1 MMPRKKRL
9 AIIISIVTL
18 IIILIVG
25 ILAFLY
31 IKTDAFK
38 TNETLFTKYFI
49 QNFNIADTLLTDNSS
64 QIQEVLDNNKYTSEL
79 TGKLEYTENIGTS
92 DENQKNPVNDAQ
104 LKISSQTDK
113 KNNYYYK
120 DIKIVK
126 EDENLIRAEYL
137 NENKV
142 YGIRLDG
149 IKQFVSVDMD
159 KINDNNAQENSEL
172 KNIDSLLTNV
182 DIKGAITFTDEEKQ
196 TLQNTYLNIIKSNVS
211 KDKYSKQANS
221 IITVNNKS
229 VTTNAY
235 TITLTK
241 EQYNNLIVKVL
252 EQVSN
257 DEIILSKI
265 DNVENI
271 IKEKYSSYDSEKS
284 LREEFVEEINK
295 EVEDIQNNNIGND
308 EVKITVYESKGKT
321 TRTTIQTNTGKLNID
336 LYNNVIKF
344 DNIEYSQTENEQII
358 QIEKNSSENEE
369 DISIEYEKIED
380 NEITADVELKSNQ
393 KMENGNI
400 KNQIELSLK
409 NDKYKTVLTID
420 DNIEIVDKF
429 ENQINI
435 EDNNVELS
443 SLDEDKT
450 TTITNILLGNIQTQ
464 IQKFNDSVPL
474 QNYVKMLQNL
484 NLLKNNSIDIS
495 DNVDITETEKNRFN
509 SQFEY
514 FASQNLTT
522 DDVNELINSFSD
534 NFEDMY
540 IVLKNGEETDVDT
553 EQLDRNTSSSSDYIK
568 NIDEIDVKIKQNTTN
583 DNKKEKLQK
592 LIEKINKKYDV
603 SLEYGDNGL
612 VNKVKLKIKNN

>member
-1 MMPRKKRL
+1 
-9 AIIISIVTL
+9 
-18 IIILIVG
+18 
-25 ILAFLY
+25 
-31 IKTDAFK
+31 
-38 TNETLFTKYFI
+38 
-49 QNFNIADTLLTDNSS
+49 
-64 QIQEVLDNNKYTSEL
+64 
-79 TGKLEYTENIGTS
+79 
-92 DENQKNPVNDAQ
+92 
-104 LKISSQTDK
+104 
-113 KNNYYYK
+113 
-120 DIKIVK
+120 
-126 EDENLIRAEYL
+126 
-137 NENKV
+137 
-142 YGIRLDG
+142 
-149 IKQFVSVDMD
+149 MD

-241 EQYNNLIVKVL
+241 EQYNNLIVKMM
-252 EQVSN
+252 EQLSK
-257 DEIILSKI
+257 DEVILSKI
-265 DNVENI
+265 DNIENI
-271 IKEKYSSYDSEKS
+271 IKEKYISYDAEKS
-284 LREEFVEEINK
+284 LREEFVEKINK
-295 EVEDIQNNNIGND
+295 EIEDIQNNNIGND
-308 EVKITVYESKGKT
+308 EVKITVYEAKGKT
-321 TRTTIQTNTGKLNID
+321 TRTTIQTDTEKLNID

-369 DISIEYEKIED
+369 DISIQYEKIED
-380 NEITADVELKSNQ
+380 NEITADVELKLNQ
-393 KMENGNI
+393 KMENENI

-429 ENQINI
+429 ENQISI

-443 SLDEDKT
+443 NLDEDKT

-553 EQLDRNTSSSSDYIK
+553 EQLGGNTSSSSDYIK
-568 NIDEIDVKIKQNTTN
+568 NIDEIDIKIKQNTTN
-583 DNKKEKLQK
+583 DSKKEKLQK

-603 SLEYGDNGL
+603 SLEYNDNGL

>member
-18 IIILIVG
+18 MIILIVG

-271 IKEKYSSYDSEKS
+271 IKEKYSSYNPEKS
-284 LREEFVEEINK
+284 LREEFVEKINK
-295 EVEDIQNNNIGND
+295 KVEDIQNNNI
-308 EVKITVYESKGKT
+308 
-321 TRTTIQTNTGKLNID
+321 
-336 LYNNVIKF
+336 
-344 DNIEYSQTENEQII
+344 
-358 QIEKNSSENEE
+358 
-369 DISIEYEKIED
+369 
-380 NEITADVELKSNQ
+380 
-393 KMENGNI
+393 
-400 KNQIELSLK
+400 
-409 NDKYKTVLTID
+409 
-420 DNIEIVDKF
+420 
-429 ENQINI
+429 
-435 EDNNVELS
+435 
-443 SLDEDKT
+443 
-450 TTITNILLGNIQTQ
+450 
-464 IQKFNDSVPL
+464 
-474 QNYVKMLQNL
+474 
-484 NLLKNNSIDIS
+484 
-495 DNVDITETEKNRFN
+495 
-509 SQFEY
+509 
-514 FASQNLTT
+514 
-522 DDVNELINSFSD
+522 
-534 NFEDMY
+534 
-540 IVLKNGEETDVDT
+540 
-553 EQLDRNTSSSSDYIK
+553 
-568 NIDEIDVKIKQNTTN
+568 
-583 DNKKEKLQK
+583 
-592 LIEKINKKYDV
+592 
-603 SLEYGDNGL
+603 
-612 VNKVKLKIKNN
+612 

>member
-1 MMPRKKRL
+1 M
-9 AIIISIVTL
+9 
-18 IIILIVG
+18 
-25 ILAFLY
+25 
-31 IKTDAFK
+31 
-38 TNETLFTKYFI
+38 

-241 EQYNNLIVKVL
+241 EQYNNLIVKMM
-252 EQVSN
+252 EQLSK
-257 DEIILSKI
+257 DEVILSKI
-265 DNVENI
+265 DNIENI
-271 IKEKYSSYDSEKS
+271 IKEKYSSYDAEKS
-284 LREEFVEEINK
+284 LREEFVEKINK
-295 EVEDIQNNNIGND
+295 EIEDIQNNNIGND

-380 NEITADVELKSNQ
+380 NEITADVELKLNQ
-393 KMENGNI
+393 KMENENI

>member
-1 MMPRKKRL
+1 M
-9 AIIISIVTL
+9 
-18 IIILIVG
+18 
-25 ILAFLY
+25 
-31 IKTDAFK
+31 
-38 TNETLFTKYFI
+38 
-49 QNFNIADTLLTDNSS
+49 
-64 QIQEVLDNNKYTSEL
+64 
-79 TGKLEYTENIGTS
+79 
-92 DENQKNPVNDAQ
+92 
-104 LKISSQTDK
+104 
-113 KNNYYYK
+113 
-120 DIKIVK
+120 
-126 EDENLIRAEYL
+126 
-137 NENKV
+137 
-142 YGIRLDG
+142 
-149 IKQFVSVDMD
+149 
-159 KINDNNAQENSEL
+159 
-172 KNIDSLLTNV
+172 
-182 DIKGAITFTDEEKQ
+182 
-196 TLQNTYLNIIKSNVS
+196 
-211 KDKYSKQANS
+211 
-221 IITVNNKS
+221 
-229 VTTNAY
+229 
-235 TITLTK
+235 
-241 EQYNNLIVKVL
+241 IVKVL

-284 LREEFVEEINK
+284 LREEFIEEINK

-308 EVKITVYESKGKT
+308 EVKITVNESKGKT

-380 NEITADVELKSNQ
+380 NEITADVELKLNQ
-393 KMENGNI
+393 KMENENI

-522 DDVNELINSFSD
+522 
-534 NFEDMY
+534 
-540 IVLKNGEETDVDT
+540 
-553 EQLDRNTSSSSDYIK
+553 
-568 NIDEIDVKIKQNTTN
+568 
-583 DNKKEKLQK
+583 
-592 LIEKINKKYDV
+592 
-603 SLEYGDNGL
+603 
-612 VNKVKLKIKNN
+612 

>member
-1 MMPRKKRL
+1 MPRKKRL

-18 IIILIVG
+18 MIILIVG

-31 IKTDAFK
+31 IKTDTFK

-104 LKISSQTDK
+104 LKISSKTDK

-265 DNVENI
+265 DKVEEI
-271 IKEKYSSYDSEKS
+271 VKEKYSSYNPEKS
-284 LREEFVEEINK
+284 LREEFVEKINK
-295 EVEDIQNNNIGND
+295 KVEDIQNNNIGND

-336 LYNNVIKF
+336 LYNNTIKF

-369 DISIEYEKIED
+369 GISIEYEKIED
-380 NEITADVELKSNQ
+380 NEITADVELKLNQ
-393 KMENGNI
+393 KMENENI

-443 SLDEDKT
+443 SLDKDKT
-450 TTITNILLGNIQTQ
+450 TTITNILLGNIQKQ

>member
-9 AIIISIVTL
+9 AIIISVVTL
-18 IIILIVG
+18 IIILIG
-25 ILAFLY
+25 GTLAFLY

-49 QNFNIADTLLTDNSS
+49 QNFNIAGTLLETNSNP
-64 QIQEVLDNNKYTSEL
+64 IQEELDNNKYTSEL

-92 DENQKNPVNDAQ
+92 DENQKDPVNDAQ
-104 LKISSQTDK
+104 LQISSETDK

-126 EDENLIRAEYL
+126 EDENLIKAEYL

-159 KINDNNAQENSEL
+159 KINNNNTQENSSL
-172 KNIDSLLTNV
+172 KNVDALLSDV
-182 DIKGAITFTDEEKQ
+182 DIKGAVSFTEEEKQ
-196 TLQNTYLNIIKSNVS
+196 TLQNTYLNIIKNNVS
-211 KDKYSKQANS
+211 KDKYSKQTNS

-241 EQYNNLIVKVL
+241 EQYNNLIVKIL
-252 EQVSN
+252 EQVSK
-257 DEIILSKI
+257 DEVILSKI
-265 DNVENI
+265 DNIEEI
-271 IKEKYSSYDSEKS
+271 IKEKYSSYDTEKS
-284 LREEFVEEINK
+284 LREEFVDYINEK
-295 EVEDIQNNNIGND
+295 IEDIQNNNIGND

-344 DNIEYSQTENEQII
+344 DNIEYSQNENEQII
-358 QIEKNSSENEE
+358 QIEKNSSENERN
-369 DISIEYEKIED
+369 ISIEYEKVED
-380 NEITADVELKSNQ
+380 NEITADVQFKATQ
-393 KMENGNI
+393 KMENENATS
-400 KNQIELSLK
+400 QIEISLK
-409 NDKYKTVLTID
+409 HDKYKAVLTLND
-420 DNIEIVDKF
+420 DIKIVDKF
-429 ENQINI
+429 ENQISI

-443 SLDEDKT
+443 NLSEDET

-464 IQKFNDSVPL
+464 LQKFNDNVPV
-474 QNYVKMLQNL
+474 QNYLKMLQNL
-484 NLLKNNSIDIS
+484 NLVEKNSIDIS
-495 DNVDITETEKNRFN
+495 NSVDITETEKNRFN

-522 DDVNELINSFSD
+522 NDVKELINSFSE
-534 NFEDMY
+534 NFEDMH
-540 IVLKNGEETDVDT
+540 IVLKSGEETDVDVS
-553 EQLDRNTSSSSDYIK
+553 ELEKSTSSSSDYIK
-568 NIDEIDVKIKQNTTN
+568 NIDEIDVEIKQNTTN
-583 DNKKEKLQK
+583 DSKKENLQK
-592 LIEKINKKYDV
+592 LIEKINKNYDV
-603 SLEYGDNGL
+603 SLEYDNNGL
-612 VNKVKLKIKNN
+612 VNKVKLKIRSN

>member
-1 MMPRKKRL
+1 M
-9 AIIISIVTL
+9 
-18 IIILIVG
+18 
-25 ILAFLY
+25 
-31 IKTDAFK
+31 
-38 TNETLFTKYFI
+38 
-49 QNFNIADTLLTDNSS
+49 
-64 QIQEVLDNNKYTSEL
+64 
-79 TGKLEYTENIGTS
+79 
-92 DENQKNPVNDAQ
+92 
-104 LKISSQTDK
+104 
-113 KNNYYYK
+113 
-120 DIKIVK
+120 
-126 EDENLIRAEYL
+126 
-137 NENKV
+137 
-142 YGIRLDG
+142 
-149 IKQFVSVDMD
+149 
-159 KINDNNAQENSEL
+159 
-172 KNIDSLLTNV
+172 
-182 DIKGAITFTDEEKQ
+182 
-196 TLQNTYLNIIKSNVS
+196 
-211 KDKYSKQANS
+211 
-221 IITVNNKS
+221 
-229 VTTNAY
+229 
-235 TITLTK
+235 
-241 EQYNNLIVKVL
+241 
-252 EQVSN
+252 
-257 DEIILSKI
+257 
-265 DNVENI
+265 
-271 IKEKYSSYDSEKS
+271 
-284 LREEFVEEINK
+284 
-295 EVEDIQNNNIGND
+295 
-308 EVKITVYESKGKT
+308 
-321 TRTTIQTNTGKLNID
+321 
-336 LYNNVIKF
+336 
-344 DNIEYSQTENEQII
+344 ENE
-358 QIEKNSSENEE
+358 
-369 DISIEYEKIED
+369 
-380 NEITADVELKSNQ
+380 
-393 KMENGNI
+393 NI

-522 DDVNELINSFSD
+522 EDVNELINSFSD

>member
-1 MMPRKKRL
+1 MKK
-9 AIIISIVTL
+9 
-18 IIILIVG
+18 
-25 ILAFLY
+25 
-31 IKTDAFK
+31 
-38 TNETLFTKYFI
+38 
-49 QNFNIADTLLTDNSS
+49 
-64 QIQEVLDNNKYTSEL
+64 
-79 TGKLEYTENIGTS
+79 
-92 DENQKNPVNDAQ
+92 
-104 LKISSQTDK
+104 
-113 KNNYYYK
+113 
-120 DIKIVK
+120 
-126 EDENLIRAEYL
+126 
-137 NENKV
+137 
-142 YGIRLDG
+142 
-149 IKQFVSVDMD
+149 
-159 KINDNNAQENSEL
+159 
-172 KNIDSLLTNV
+172 
-182 DIKGAITFTDEEKQ
+182 
-196 TLQNTYLNIIKSNVS
+196 TY
-211 KDKYSKQANS
+211 Q
-221 IITVNNKS
+221 
-229 VTTNAY
+229 
-235 TITLTK
+235 
-241 EQYNNLIVKVL
+241 
-252 EQVSN
+252 
-257 DEIILSKI
+257 
-265 DNVENI
+265 
-271 IKEKYSSYDSEKS
+271 
-284 LREEFVEEINK
+284 
-295 EVEDIQNNNIGND
+295 
-308 EVKITVYESKGKT
+308 
-321 TRTTIQTNTGKLNID
+321 
-336 LYNNVIKF
+336 
-344 DNIEYSQTENEQII
+344 
-358 QIEKNSSENEE
+358 
-369 DISIEYEKIED
+369 YEKIED
-380 NEITADVELKSNQ
+380 NEITADVELKLNQ
-393 KMENGNI
+393 KMENENI

-522 DDVNELINSFSD
+522 EDVNELINSFSD

>member
-38 TNETLFTKYFI
+38 TNETLLTKYFI

-380 NEITADVELKSNQ
+380 NEITADVELKLNQ
-393 KMENGNI
+393 KMENENI

>member
-1 MMPRKKRL
+1 
-9 AIIISIVTL
+9 
-18 IIILIVG
+18 
-25 ILAFLY
+25 
-31 IKTDAFK
+31 
-38 TNETLFTKYFI
+38 
-49 QNFNIADTLLTDNSS
+49 
-64 QIQEVLDNNKYTSEL
+64 
-79 TGKLEYTENIGTS
+79 
-92 DENQKNPVNDAQ
+92 
-104 LKISSQTDK
+104 
-113 KNNYYYK
+113 
-120 DIKIVK
+120 
-126 EDENLIRAEYL
+126 
-137 NENKV
+137 
-142 YGIRLDG
+142 
-149 IKQFVSVDMD
+149 MD

-380 NEITADVELKSNQ
+380 NEITADVELKLNQ

>member
-1 MMPRKKRL
+1 M
-9 AIIISIVTL
+9 
-18 IIILIVG
+18 
-25 ILAFLY
+25 
-31 IKTDAFK
+31 
-38 TNETLFTKYFI
+38 
-49 QNFNIADTLLTDNSS
+49 
-64 QIQEVLDNNKYTSEL
+64 
-79 TGKLEYTENIGTS
+79 
-92 DENQKNPVNDAQ
+92 
-104 LKISSQTDK
+104 
-113 KNNYYYK
+113 
-120 DIKIVK
+120 
-126 EDENLIRAEYL
+126 
-137 NENKV
+137 
-142 YGIRLDG
+142 
-149 IKQFVSVDMD
+149 
-159 KINDNNAQENSEL
+159 
-172 KNIDSLLTNV
+172 
-182 DIKGAITFTDEEKQ
+182 
-196 TLQNTYLNIIKSNVS
+196 
-211 KDKYSKQANS
+211 
-221 IITVNNKS
+221 
-229 VTTNAY
+229 
-235 TITLTK
+235 
-241 EQYNNLIVKVL
+241 
-252 EQVSN
+252 
-257 DEIILSKI
+257 
-265 DNVENI
+265 
-271 IKEKYSSYDSEKS
+271 EKS

-358 QIEKNSSENEE
+358 QIEKKSSENEE

-380 NEITADVELKSNQ
+380 NEITADVELKLNQ
-393 KMENGNI
+393 KMENENI

-484 NLLKNNSIDIS
+484 NLLRNNSIDIS